1 MTWLCSFGG
10 QRRQPRQAAL
20 LARTT
25 TLQGFTADNGALTKT
40 LDVKSCER
48 RALCGKGRAPGF
60 ERSDGTCSE
69 RCRAA
74 CARHPGSGFGA
85 SGTSL
90 RAGMARRDITFF
102 FPKQNRR
109 SPPPTHS

>member
-48 RALCGKGRAPGF
+48 RALCGQGRAPGF

-74 CARHPGSGFGA
+74 CARHPGSGLGDII
-85 SGTSL
+85 
-90 RAGMARRDITFF
+90 AGGNGKTGHHFLL
-102 FPKQNRR
+102 
-109 SPPPTHS
+109 SETEPTIATTDP

>member
-48 RALCGKGRAPGF
+48 RALCGQGRAPGF
-60 ERSDGTCSE
+60 ERSDGTLFGTMPSCLCTASRIGLRGLGDIIAGGNGKTGHHFLLSE
-69 RCRAA
+69 
-74 CARHPGSGFGA
+74 
-85 SGTSL
+85 TE
-90 RAGMARRDITFF
+90 
-102 FPKQNRR
+102 
-109 SPPPTHS
+109 PTIATTDP